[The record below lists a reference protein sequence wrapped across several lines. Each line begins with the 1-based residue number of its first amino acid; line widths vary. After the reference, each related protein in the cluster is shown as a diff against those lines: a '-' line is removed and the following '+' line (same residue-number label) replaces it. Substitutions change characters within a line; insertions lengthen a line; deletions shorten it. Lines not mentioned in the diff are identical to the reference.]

1 MNAIIAPPLI
11 VSELLTKP
19 LTSFSYTST
28 SPASILPIKA
38 AEYSL
43 PVIELASLISFNN
56 NYTLPPLTKLTN
68 IEAFELTDSN
78 SISYLHDLNTA
89 SPVYVIS
96 PIDVASLAITYP

>member
-1 MNAIIAPPLI
+1 M
-11 VSELLTKP
+11 
-19 LTSFSYTST
+19 
-28 SPASILPIKA
+28 
-38 AEYSL
+38 
-43 PVIELASLISFNN
+43 ISFNN

-96 PIDVASLAITYP
+96 PIDVASSIDSSISGK